1 MPPSTNRRAQVGRIR
16 VPKSYD
22 VLADH
27 LREQILSGTL
37 VEGTSLPAE
46 RDLVGQTGLSR
57 GSVREALRMLES
69 EGLVRT
75 RPGRH
80 GGSIISRPG
89 QEAVTRFVSLF
100 IRGRRIQFRSL
111 VETREAIEP
120 MLAGLAARHR
130 TAQDLDRLKAVT
142 ADLEDAY
149 PDVPRFLIENVNWHN
164 AVAAASHNELLA
176 AFLAS
181 ISKAVHDATAM
192 EDFASDEMRKVVMHA
207 HRRVLEAIVGGDADA
222 ARRRMERHVR
232 AYREQVM
239 PAAPSDLSLG

>member
-1 MPPSTNRRAQVGRIR
+1 MPPAAIRRARVGRIR

-27 LREQILSGTL
+27 LREQILSGKL
-37 VEGTSLPAE
+37 AEGTTLPAE

-57 GSVREALRMLES
+57 GSVREALRTLES
-69 EGLVRT
+69 EGLVHT

-89 QEAVTRFVSLF
+89 HEAVTRFVSLF

-111 VETREAIEP
+111 IETREAIEP
-120 MLAGLAARHR
+120 MLAELAARHR
-130 TAQDLDRLKAVT
+130 TAKDVELLKQVT
-142 ADLEDAY
+142 ADLEGAY
-149 PDVPRFLIENVNWHN
+149 ADVPRFLVENVNWHN
-164 AVAAASHNELLA
+164 AVAIASHNELLA

-181 ISKAVHDATAM
+181 ISNAMHDATAM
-192 EDFASDEMRKVVMHA
+192 ENFADDEMRKVVIRA
-207 HRRVLEAIVGGDADA
+207 HRRVLEAIVAGDPDA
-222 ARRRMERHVR
+222 ARRRMERHVK